1 MDGIHMPQDKGANVK
16 TLLKPVM
23 QTSLKISRRIRIL
36 EHVLPNCT
44 SKPIRAVML
53 NTFRSTF

>member
-23 QTSLKISRRIRIL
+23 QTSLKISRRVRIL
-36 EHVLPNCT
+36 EHVLPNC
-44 SKPIRAVML
+44 
-53 NTFRSTF
+53 